1 MMLTINKATKIIGN
15 GPHEKKT
22 LLQKV
27 DLKLQPGE
35 FVTVV
40 GGNGAGKS
48 TLFNCISGSLPLTS
62 GQILIDDQDVTQLSE
77 EKELLTCQES
87 FKTLKWALRRE

>member
-27 DLKLQPGE
+27 DLKLQSGE